1 MKVSELKILKEKI
14 TYKKILDELKIKGLD
29 KLYIYREHN
38 IDYIDI
44 IFAVIE
50 FLQVNKKVLE
60 KLNEEQYEK
69 QYENIIIIIIDEI
82 FGSINI
88 NISEEQIGKFISLL
102 RNVYLC

>member
-60 KLNEEQYEK
+60 KLNEEQYE
-69 QYENIIIIIIDEI
+69 NIIIIIIDEI

>member
-29 KLYIYREHN
+29 KLYIYREYN

-60 KLNEEQYEK
+60 KLNEEQYE
-69 QYENIIIIIIDEI
+69 NIIIIIIDEI

-88 NISEEQIGKFISLL
+88 NISEEQIRKFISLL